1 MRLANL
7 TYPALKNT
15 STGKRPGVAGSFFFS
30 IMAVVLMILDR
41 SFSVPHSEQQILA
54 NQLPGP
60 NVKAIALAVD
70 WVILPIE
77 EKRK

>member
-1 MRLANL
+1 
-7 TYPALKNT
+7 
-15 STGKRPGVAGSFFFS
+15 
-30 IMAVVLMILDR
+30 MAVVLLILDR
-41 SFSVPHSEQQILA
+41 SFSVPHSEQLILA

-60 NVKAIALAVD
+60 NVKAIALAVE